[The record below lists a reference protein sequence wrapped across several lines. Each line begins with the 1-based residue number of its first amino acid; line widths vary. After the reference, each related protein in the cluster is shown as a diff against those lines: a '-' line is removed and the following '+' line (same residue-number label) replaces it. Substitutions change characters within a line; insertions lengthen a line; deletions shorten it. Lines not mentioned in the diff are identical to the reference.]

1 MEGKRCYG
9 CMKLKKNSPVCEHCG
24 YDERETNAPHQ
35 IPAGTVLKEQYLVGK
50 ALGQGGFGIT
60 YLGWDLYLDIP
71 VAIKEYYPAGVVM
84 RDTTVTMD
92 VVSCSGDEGA
102 RFRNN
107 KERFLREA
115 KMLARFSQVP
125 EIVQVKNFFL
135 ANNTAYIVMEY
146 VEGTNLKQYV
156 ADHGGKLPP

>member
-1 MEGKRCYG
+1 
-9 CMKLKKNSPVCEHCG
+9 
-24 YDERETNAPHQ
+24 
-35 IPAGTVLKEQYLVGK
+35 
-50 ALGQGGFGIT
+50 
-60 YLGWDLYLDIP
+60 
-71 VAIKEYYPAGVVM
+71 M

-135 ANNTAYIVMEY
+135 ANNT
-146 VEGTNLKQYV
+146 
-156 ADHGGKLPP
+156 PPTSSWNTWRAPP